1 MTLRPWSALPLRI
14 RRATG
19 LAALL
24 AVVLGAWPTL
34 SRLDD
39 LVHDQLTRS
48 LLADFTPSGKLAFLI
63 IDDPSLEAL
72 DLRLP
77 LPRIV
82 WAHVLQV
89 LAQHNPK
96 AVAFDVLFDRPEAQ
110 AEADLARNL
119 LDDAEDAALTGPG
132 AAPLLA
138 KLRAKAAEDGDRS
151 LVAAAS
157 ALPVVFGAAVV
168 QTPKP
173 APGRVPPACVQPLD
187 AAVRPGQLAH
197 GGNEAVAAIP
207 ALQAVA
213 AGCGTLNVWPDA
225 DGVIRR
231 YPLAVGML
239 DHAAPSLAVAA
250 LQAAGLGSPTPLAS
264 ILARDGGQPRLTYA
278 NLATVPRLRLADLLN
293 PATSPRA
300 LDAALAGR
308 VVLVGMASLGAG
320 DLVTTPLGTLVP
332 GYELHLQAMEALLA
346 GRVTQSDGWAR
357 WPAILAALLLALGL
371 ALGGM
376 SRLRSVPRLV
386 LAALAALLLWLALLG
401 LAATLAHALLPV
413 TPVLA
418 VLAVLTAAWTLEW
431 RAETAQAL
439 RQAQEQKRMTEMKG
453 EFLAM
458 VSHELRTPMTS
469 IRGSLGLLTGGLLGQ
484 LPDKVVKLVTVAQTN
499 TERLGRLVDDVLDLQ
514 KMDAGQMAL
523 RRAPADLL
531 HVVEEAVAG
540 VKGFA
545 DQHNVALEVHGAPT
559 QMDIDAD
566 RIIQVVIN
574 FASNAVKFSPDGA
587 TVTLTITPAGER
599 VRVGVRDRGPGIP
612 EELRARL
619 FGRFA
624 QARGTGKRPK
634 GTGLGLAI
642 SKQLV
647 ELHGGTVGFDTE
659 LGVGTEMWFDL
670 PLQSPPTGGS

>member
-14 RRATG
+14 RRATE

-531 HVVEEAVAG
+531 QVVEEAVAG